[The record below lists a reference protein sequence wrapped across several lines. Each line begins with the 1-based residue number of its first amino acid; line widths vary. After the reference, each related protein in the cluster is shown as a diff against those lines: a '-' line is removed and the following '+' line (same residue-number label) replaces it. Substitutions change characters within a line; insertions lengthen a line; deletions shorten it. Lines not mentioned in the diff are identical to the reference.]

1 MKRIFS
7 ILIIA
12 ISFLTLNYTSF
23 SQEILKGFGL
33 GLSFHAAV
41 AKTDVGGYEPRPI
54 TRMFAR
60 YHVLKNFAIETGFGF
75 GMLEGNKIGF
85 FSSKIVPIDVRFVFY
100 PKSSGKVLPLLFGG
114 FSFMNFNPV
123 DINDKP
129 LPNNAQGRYSHWM
142 AVLPIGGGFQYFI
155 TSNSIIE
162 FVGTYSVGTKDYL
175 DDTEMKKNNDG
186 YYSFGFNVYA
196 FIESGDAD
204 PDKDGLTNNEEKE
217 LGTDP
222 NNPDTDGDG
231 LKDGAE
237 VKTYRTNP
245 LNPDTDSDGLKDGE
259 EVLTYRTNPLNPDTD
274 GDGLKDGEEV
284 LNYRTDPLNPDTD
297 GDGLKDGEEV
307 LKYKTDPLKPDT
319 DGDGL
324 TDGDEVLKYS
334 TDPLKL
340 DTDGDGLTDSE
351 EVLTFHTHPLLVDT
365 DNGGV
370 ADGKEVARGTDP
382 LNPDDDRPVMQV
394 GEKIILQGINF
405 ESGKATLLPSS
416 VDTLNAVAIGLLA
429 NPEIKIEISG
439 HTDNIGSDAYN
450 LRLSQRRAEA
460 VKQFL
465 VGKGVADERIK
476 TIGYG
481 SKKPIEK
488 NTTSKGRAKN
498 RRIEFLRTQ

>member
-1 MKRIFS
+1 MKRTDR
-7 ILIIA
+7 ILLIA
-12 ISFLTLNYTSF
+12 ISLLTLNYTSF
-23 SQEILKGFGL
+23 SQELEKGFGL

-54 TRMFAR
+54 TRLFTR

-85 FSSKIVPIDVRFVFY
+85 FSSKIVPIDLRFVFY
-100 PKSSGKVLPLLFGG
+100 PKSSGKILPLLFGG

-123 DINDKP
+123 DQNEKP

-142 AVLPIGGGFQYFI
+142 AVLPVGGGIQYFI

-162 FVGTYSVGTKDYL
+162 FVASYSLGTKDYL
-175 DDTEMKKNNDG
+175 DDIKLNKNNDG
-186 YYSFGFNVYA
+186 FYSFGFNVYA

-204 PDKDGLTNNEEKE
+204 PDKDDLTNAEEKQ

-237 VKTYRTNP
+237 VKTYH
-245 LNPDTDSDGLKDGE
+245 
-259 EVLTYRTNPLNPDTD
+259 TNPLNPDTD
-274 GDGLKDGEEV
+274 GDGLNDYDEIFKFK
-284 LNYRTDPLNPDTD
+284 TDPLNPDTD

-307 LKYKTDPLKPDT
+307 LTYKTDPLNPDTDGDVLKDGEEVLKYKTDPLKPDS

-334 TDPLKL
+334 TDPLNP
-340 DTDGDGLTDSE
+340 DTDGDGLTDGD
-351 EVLTFHTHPLLVDT
+351 EVLTYHTHPLLKDT

-382 LNPDDDRPVMQV
+382 LNPSDDRPVMQV
-394 GEKIILQGINF
+394 GEKIVLQGINF
-405 ESGKATLLPSS
+405 EFGKATLLPSS
-416 VDTLNAVAIGLLA
+416 VDTLNTVAAGLLA

-439 HTDNIGSDAYN
+439 HTDNLGSDTYN
-450 LRLSQRRAEA
+450 IDLSKRRADA

-465 VGKGVADERIK
+465 VSKGIVEERIK

-481 SKKPIEK
+481 SKKPIATNK
-488 NTTSKGRAKN
+488 TTKGRAKN